1 MRRLIRSNGL
11 NIMAQTF
18 YRRPAFCIPWAHEAA
33 MASNQQPDDSP
44 LTPYRALDLTEGGF
58 NWCGKVLADMGADVI
73 KVEPVG
79 GSGTRFRGPFY
90 KDDPHPE
97 KSLFW
102 WAYCVNKRG
111 ITLDIE
117 SSDGRELFKKLAAKS
132 DFILESFKPGYM
144 DSLGLGYEALSA
156 DNPGLV
162 MTSMT
167 PFGQTGP
174 YAHFKATDIVAWSMG
189 GQQYASG
196 NDDRPPVR
204 VSFPQAELHGGAQGA
219 AGTMTALW
227 QRTKSG
233 EGQQVDVSMQTSV
246 IWTLMN
252 ATHHPPIMGNN
263 MERAGGARKRNG
275 HILRSIFQ
283 CQDGYVVANI
293 GGGGT
298 AGRDITVPGLI
309 QWMDEDGVKPDF
321 MNDVDYSRYSAID
334 TALSGEEGAKLQ
346 QATQQALSDFL
357 ATKTKGEIYA
367 RALSHRLLMSP
378 CNTVKDIRESIQLE
392 ARDFWLELYHPEVD
406 AMVTYLGP
414 YIKMGESPIQ
424 LRRAAPRIGQHN
436 EDVYMGV
443 LGIDRERLIHLK
455 QVGVI

>member
-1 MRRLIRSNGL
+1 
-11 NIMAQTF
+11 
-18 YRRPAFCIPWAHEAA
+18 
-33 MASNQQPDDSP
+33 MASDRQSNDAP
-44 LTPYRALDLTEGGF
+44 LAPYRALDLTEGGF

-79 GSGTRFRGPFY
+79 GSSARFRGPFY
-90 KDDPHPE
+90 KDEPHPE

-111 ITLDIE
+111 ITLDID
-117 SSDGRELFKKLAAKS
+117 SSDGRELFRGLAAES
-132 DFILESFKPGYM
+132 DFILESFKPGF
-144 DSLGLGYEALSA
+144 LEGIGLGYPSLSRL
-156 DNPGLV
+156 NPGLI

-167 PFGQTGP
+167 PFGQSGP
-174 YAHFKATDIVAWSMG
+174 YAHYKATDIVAWSMG

-196 NDDRPPVR
+196 DDDRPPVR
-204 VSFPQAELHGGAQGA
+204 VSFPQAELHAGAQGA
-219 AGTMTALW
+219 AGAMTAFW

-252 ATHHPPIMGNN
+252 ATHHPPIMNNN

-275 HILRSIFQ
+275 HLFRSIFQ

-309 QWMDEDGVKPDF
+309 RWMEEDRVKPDF
-321 MNDVDYSRYSAID
+321 MNSVDYNTYGAID
-334 TALSGEEGAKLQ
+334 LALSGEEGAKLQ
-346 QATQQALSDFL
+346 QATQQAFSDFL
-357 ATKTKGEIYA
+357 STKTKGEIYE
-367 RALSHRLLMSP
+367 RALTHRLFMSP
-378 CNTVKDIRESIQLE
+378 CNTVKDIRESPQLE

-414 YIKMGESPIQ
+414 YIKMGESPIR
-424 LRRAAPRIGQHN
+424 LRRPAPRIGQHN

-443 LGIDRERLIHLK
+443 LGLSRERLVHLK
-455 QVGVI
+455 EVGVI